1 MEAIDFNFG
10 RIEHLLPPN
19 TFESDYGAL
28 GSPMELLMEY
38 ININSG
44 YCTIESNERMEN
56 DVYRICTNGRNIDE
70 YHTYY
75 VNRKWM
81 MALVSSTEPGYSP
94 IPRILD
100 VLDGLISNSIKIE
113 EITETGYQN
122 MVNVHFKA
130 PDGDVIDNITV
141 CDLWKDI
148 LEAYT
153 RVRGPIIPVNSES
166 LHVDETTSRF
176 SGAIW
181 YKNIQNKTIILAGV
195 GGIGSYV
202 AFLLGR
208 IKPLNIVLYDPD
220 IVEPANMSGQLYSK
234 DDVGSKKVD
243 SISNMINKY
252 ANYHSMICLSERFT
266 AESEATDIM
275 ICGFDNMEARR
286 LFFNKWLNHV
296 GNKPESERSKCLF
309 IDGRLAAEEFQVFA
323 LQGND
328 DRAIAE
334 YKDKWL
340 FSDAEADE
348 TICSYKQTTF
358 MANMIASVMVNIF
371 VNFAANECEPLFP
384 RDVPFITSYSAD
396 TMYFKVEM

>member
-1 MEAIDFNFG
+1 MEIRDFDFR
-10 RIEHLLPPN
+10 RIEYLLPPN
-19 TFESDYGAL
+19 TFDSGYGPI
-28 GSPMELLMEY
+28 GEPMELLLEY
-38 ININSG
+38 LNLSSRSSTLEG
-44 YCTIESNERMEN
+44 DERFED
-56 DVYRICTNGRNIDE
+56 DVYRISIKRTGAESCS
-70 YHTYY
+70 TYY
-75 VNRKWM
+75 VNKKWRD
-81 MALVSSTEPGYSP
+81 ALTSASLISLSP
-94 IPRILD
+94 MLTVLD
-100 VLDGLISNSIKIE
+100 VLEGLISNSINIEKIE
-113 EITETGYQN
+113 RFSLHPN
-122 MVNVHFKA
+122 MVHVYFKA
-130 PDGDVIDNITV
+130 PDGDVVNSILV
-141 CDLWKDI
+141 CNLWKDI
-148 LEAYT
+148 LVGSIKREPT
-153 RVRGPIIPVNSES
+153 IPVNSGS

-181 YKNIQNKTIILAGV
+181 YENIQSKTIILAGV

-220 IVEPANMSGQLYSK
+220 IVEPANMSGQLYSR
-234 DDVGSKKVD
+234 DDVGGKKVD
-243 SISNMINKY
+243 SISAMINKY
-252 ANYHSMICLSERFT
+252 ADYHSMICLSERFT
-266 AESEATDIM
+266 EQSEATDIM
-275 ICGFDNMEARR
+275 ICGFDNMEARKV
-286 LFFNKWLNHV
+286 FFYKWFEHV
-296 GNKPESERSKCLF
+296 CNKPESERSKCLF

-358 MANMIASVMVNIF
+358 MANMIASVMVNVF